1 MKSST
6 TERNLNGMGHKNSGH
21 LCLMPS
27 LKTKNKK
34 KEEGARDDKVKRKSA
49 ATLLCE
55 DYI

>member
-1 MKSST
+1 
-6 TERNLNGMGHKNSGH
+6 
-21 LCLMPS
+21 MPS